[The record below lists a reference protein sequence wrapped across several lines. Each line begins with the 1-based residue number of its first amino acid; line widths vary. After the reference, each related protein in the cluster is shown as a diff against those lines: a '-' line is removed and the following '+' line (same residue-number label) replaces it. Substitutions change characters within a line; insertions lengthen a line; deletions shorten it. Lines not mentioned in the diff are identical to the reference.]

1 MVFEDYAF
9 HLVVINEYVS
19 LSVSSHIKI
28 IALRVEVLRVRDARL
43 RLGLTYSYILPDM
56 RSNNTV
62 SK

>member
-28 IALRVEVLRVRDARL
+28 IALRLEVLRVRDA